1 MPKGLKYVYTVK
13 VMGVLESGFTSWVIP
28 VIVLGNTD
36 EVYVQVFVDVVFVEF
51 VQVDIVKSNV
61 LNDI

>member
-1 MPKGLKYVYTVK
+1 ME
-13 VMGVLESGFTSWVIP
+13 VLESGFTSWVIP